1 VHRILQAEAERLIG
15 EVADLKAQ
23 LHALETAPY
32 PKIRAIDVSQNMAQL
47 GKRCTK
53 KEVVDMVWE
62 VSAILQPFLDHSEPR
77 EVLLPLCVFVC
88 VKR

>member
-1 VHRILQAEAERLIG
+1 MLSHYAHRIQQTEAERLIG

-62 VSAILQPFLDHSEPR
+62 VSAMFYQLCIDFSLETMLQQ
-77 EVLLPLCVFVC
+77 
-88 VKR
+88 